1 MAEEEVFCFCL
12 WPQPKTILCVINM
25 NFYADAK
32 GTGFR
37 LSGGSIYEFLLRI
50 RNKYESS
57 RGIYVKWGRMDD
69 WETADCWV

>member
-12 WPQPKTILCVINM
+12 RPQPKTILCVINM

-37 LSGGSIYEFLLRI
+37 LSGGSVFMNFYYGLGI
-50 RNKYESS
+50 NKKSS
-57 RGIYVKWGRMDD
+57 LWNLCQVGFYAG
-69 WETADCWV
+69 C